1 MTRSMQDFEFFKRV
15 EALVREL
22 YKRGSGVSSI
32 YIDHVDMEIR
42 LITRN
47 GTWKIKFEEKDP

>member
-32 YIDHVDMEIR
+32 YIDHVGMEIK

-47 GTWKIKFEEKDP
+47 GTWNIKFEEKDP